1 MVLFFLKKT
10 ASLLSYEAVL
20 MSSKTGQER
29 LFRAG
34 DTFVFL
40 GISNTACSANNSVLH
55 RSDICMQTYDVIEA
69 FLKGNPLL
77 GSSLVPA
84 QSADAI
90 HR

>member
-1 MVLFFLKKT
+1 M
-10 ASLLSYEAVL
+10 L
-20 MSSKTGQER
+20 MSSNAGQER

-34 DTFVFL
+34 DAFVFL
-40 GISNTACSANNSVLH
+40 GISSTACSANNGVLH

-90 HR
+90 DRQAAALLHP